1 MRRGRQAARR
11 KPPAKPPANRRVAPR
26 GNPMLWVPRKKASRF
41 ELHLIWKFKEIYLKS
56 KKGAFSWG
64 FRTLLSLDLGG

>member
-1 MRRGRQAARR
+1 
-11 KPPAKPPANRRVAPR
+11 
-26 GNPMLWVPRKKASRF
+26 MLWVPRKKASRF
-41 ELHLIWKFKEIYLKS
+41 ELHLIWKFKELYLKS